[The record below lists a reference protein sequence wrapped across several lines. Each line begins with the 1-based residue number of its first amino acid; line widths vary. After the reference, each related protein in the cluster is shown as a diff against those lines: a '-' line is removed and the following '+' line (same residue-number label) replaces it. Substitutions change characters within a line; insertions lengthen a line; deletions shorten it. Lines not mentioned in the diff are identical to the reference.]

1 MHHLRSVIAAAAL
14 GAAVAA
20 GLGVG
25 GTAMAGSAP
34 VGSAATA
41 AQHASGAGRLDAQY
55 CGRVPPPGFELPPN
69 RAYTGRYVNARY
81 GYAVS
86 IPPGFIGFSD
96 AGGPQRGFG
105 IVLSW
110 TPRAYLRVD
119 AAYDVF
125 YDITADGVHRRD
137 IGGVRL
143 FDTLLSDRK
152 MPSALDGF
160 SGGRYLMRVRCA
172 DDPGV
177 YVHDD
182 VIVVRRREIY
192 RVELQSV
199 PSRYAADVQL
209 LDAMLSSWSWVPVR
223 Q

>member
-1 MHHLRSVIAAAAL
+1 MHHFRSVIAAVL
-14 GAAVAA
+14 GAAVAVAAATA
-20 GLGVG
+20 GQASA
-25 GTAMAGSAP
+25 GTAA
-34 VGSAATA
+34 AATA
-41 AQHASGAGRLDAQY
+41 AGHASAAGRLDAQY
-55 CGRVPPPGFELPPN
+55 CGRVPAADFELPPN
-69 RAYTGRYVNARY
+69 QAHTGRYVNARY

-86 IPPGFIGFSD
+86 IPAGLIGFS
-96 AGGPQRGFG
+96 GGGGSQRGFG
-105 IVLSW
+105 VVLSW

-137 IGGVRL
+137 AGGVRL
-143 FDTLLSDRK
+143 FDTLLSDHS
-152 MPSALDGF
+152 MPAALAGF

-172 DDPGV
+172 GDPAV

-192 RVELQSV
+192 RVQLQSTA
-199 PSRYAADVQL
+199 SRYAADVQL